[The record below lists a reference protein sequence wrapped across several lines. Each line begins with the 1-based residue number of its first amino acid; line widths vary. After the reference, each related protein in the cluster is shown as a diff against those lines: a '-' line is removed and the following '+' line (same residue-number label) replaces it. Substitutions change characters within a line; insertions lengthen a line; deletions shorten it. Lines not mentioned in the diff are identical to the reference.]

1 MATLFQVLAAVCAAL
16 LTVWRPFM
24 RTEDARHKWMHTV
37 VGVAGIFCII
47 IAGLLNRSSQSDL
60 TSKLSGLQHGIS
72 TLGEK
77 IGASG
82 DAAKILAETVKTL
95 DRLNSRVTIV
105 EGQAKSADEGA
116 RVANEQLEFS
126 EVSKL
131 NPFGL
136 LGIAVPPLEEQP
148 TALNRL
154 IAPYIRITA
163 GGILSWDCT
172 AAALAAYDAA
182 ISLNNKFPFAYFY
195 RGTCGRAHNTPDWER
210 DIEAARRIL
219 LITTKIPGQNPSHVG
234 VLKMIQSGDLG
245 ILSQGG

>member
-1 MATLFQVLAAVCAAL
+1 T
-16 LTVWRPFM
+16 
-24 RTEDARHKWMHTV
+24 RHKWMHTA
-37 VGVAGIFCII
+37 VGVAGIFCIV

-60 TSKLSGLQHGIS
+60 TTKLSELQRGIS

-77 IGASG
+77 IGTSG

-95 DRLNSRVTIV
+95 DRLNSRVTTV

-126 EVSKL
+126 EISKL
-131 NPFGL
+131 NAFGL

-172 AAALAAYDAA
+172 TAALAAYDAA
-182 ISLNNKFPFAYFY
+182 ISL
-195 RGTCGRAHNTPDWER
+195 
-210 DIEAARRIL
+210 
-219 LITTKIPGQNPSHVG
+219 
-234 VLKMIQSGDLG
+234 
-245 ILSQGG
+245 